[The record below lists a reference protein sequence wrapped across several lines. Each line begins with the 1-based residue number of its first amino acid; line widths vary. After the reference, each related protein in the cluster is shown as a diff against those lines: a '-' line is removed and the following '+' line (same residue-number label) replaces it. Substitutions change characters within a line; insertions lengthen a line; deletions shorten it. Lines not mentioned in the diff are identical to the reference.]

1 MSMHKNLSAW
11 ALLTAVALNSPVLA
25 EESVDDTLQPDVVI
39 KQDKRGLIEEYRIN
53 GRVYMIKVTPKKGP
67 PYYLVDSDGD
77 GELESRKNELAPNLL
92 IPSWVL
98 FRW

>member
-1 MSMHKNLSAW
+1 MNLRLNLSAW
-11 ALLTAVALNSPVLA
+11 LLAAALTPASLQAVEADALEP
-25 EESVDDTLQPDVVI
+25 EVI
-39 KQDKRGLIEEYRIN
+39 ITHDERGLIEEYRVN
-53 GRVYMIKVTPKKGP
+53 GKVYMIKITPKKGP
-67 PYYLVDSDGD
+67 AYYLVDSDGD

>member
-11 ALLTAVALNSPVLA
+11 ALLTAAALSSPVLA
-25 EESVDDTLQPDVVI
+25 EDASDDPLQPDVVI

>member
-11 ALLTAVALNSPVLA
+11 ALLTAVALSSPVLA

>member
-11 ALLTAVALNSPVLA
+11 ALLTAVALSSPVLA
-25 EESVDDTLQPDVVI
+25 EESIDDTLQPDVVI